1 MDYKTVELKFG
12 TMRIYERGDETLYAY
27 ETKDP
32 IDDQV
37 ILVKKGNALVSIEA
51 PLFRDNVEELNDYI
65 KSLNISKSYV
75 LLVDHV
81 SPKDY
86 LPKAELYSTKEAI
99 NALRSGGPKG
109 LFDGFVKA
117 FGDKIQ
123 NDLRDDF
130 KEVSNDIDFDGIRLQ
145 VLPKGEEFDVV
156 IHNFNGVYT
165 HMLGHDVHSIIAGD
179 GHADAIISELNGFI
193 ESGYELILTSHY
205 VPENIEDVKTKIA
218 YVNNIKTIADGSKS
232 KAEFIDKVKKEYPN
246 YSGLNYLD
254 ITASLYFKE

>member
-12 TMRIYERGDETLYAY
+12 TMRIYERGNETLYAY

-51 PLFRDNVEELNDYI
+51 PLFKDNVEELNEYI
-65 KSLNISKSYV
+65 RSLNISKSYV

-81 SPKDY
+81 APKDY
-86 LPKAELYSTKEAI
+86 LPEAELCSTKEAI
-99 NALRSGGPKG
+99 NALRTGGPKG

-123 NDLRDDF
+123 KDLRDDYE
-130 KEVSNDIDFDGIRLQ
+130 EVNNDIDFDGIRLT
-145 VLPKGEEFDVV
+145 VLPKGDEFDVV
-156 IHNFNGVYT
+156 IPSFNAVYT

-205 VPENIEDVKTKIA
+205 VPENIRDVKTKIA
-218 YVNNIKTIADGSKS
+218 YVNNIKIIADGSKS
-232 KAEFIDKVKKEYPN
+232 KTEFIDKVKKEYPN

-254 ITASLYFKE
+254 ITAGSYFKE

>member
-12 TMRIYERGDETLYAY
+12 TMRIYERGNETLYAY

-51 PLFRDNVEELNDYI
+51 PLFKDNVEELNDYI
-65 KSLNISKSYV
+65 KSLDISKSYV

-81 SPKDY
+81 ATKDY
-86 LPKAELYSTKEAI
+86 LPEAKLHSTKEAI
-99 NALRSGGPKG
+99 NALRGGGPKG

-123 NDLRDDF
+123 NDLRDDYE
-130 KEVSNDIDFDGIRLQ
+130 EVSSGIDFDGIHLT

-156 IHNFNGVYT
+156 IPSFNAVYT
-165 HMLGHDVHSIIAGD
+165 HMLGHDVHSIIAAD
-179 GHADAIISELNGFI
+179 SHADAIIGELNGFI
-193 ESGYELILTSHY
+193 KSGYELILTSHY
-205 VPENIEDVKTKIA
+205 VPENIEDVETKIA

-254 ITASLYFKE
+254 ITANSYFKE